1 MTRPNAIFTD
11 AIAALIVT
19 AVALPAH
26 AACIGDCDNSGNV
39 TVEEIVVGVNIALGT
54 ARWQRCVRADA
65 DRDQVVSVDDLVGV
79 VSRALAGCDDCRD
92 SDTCGAGFDFV
103 THASVPFRISVSVDG
118 TPEAGVVV
126 SLESSRDD
134 RGSGEAGGEY
144 LAGATDTTGTFAGE
158 VRIPIH
164 LETLDAVVHLP
175 GFRGPYSDE
184 RQRTQWGP
192 FAPSARL
199 HVLPAQL
206 ADLHIPLVSKERP

>member
-1 MTRPNAIFTD
+1 MTRSNRILTELA
-11 AIAALIVT
+11 AALVLA

-39 TVEEIVVGVNIALGT
+39 TVEEVVVGVNIALGT
-54 ARWQRCVRADA
+54 APWQRCVRADA

-79 VSRALAGCDDCRD
+79 VSRALAGCEDCRD
-92 SDTCGAGFDFV
+92 ADACGAGFDFV
-103 THASVPFRISVSVDG
+103 THASIPFHIAVSVDG
-118 TPEAGVVV
+118 MPEAGVVV

-134 RGSGEAGGEY
+134 DSSGPAGEY
-144 LAGATDTTGTFAGE
+144 VAGATDSAGIFSGE
-158 VRIPIH
+158 VRVPIH
-164 LETLDAVVHLP
+164 VESLDAVVHLP

-184 RQRTQWGP
+184 SQRTQWGP

-206 ADLHIPLVSKERP
+206 ADLHIPLVSKEQP